1 MKNLKLEGQIE
12 HAIFAIF
19 LNDNDFA
26 EGEEIDKKMQ
36 LEQSNIIIGGND
48 LQKYSHESEFQF
60 FNVINKQGFWE
71 IPLFS
76 VKFSSL
82 II

>member
-26 EGEEIDKKMQ
+26 EGEEIDKK
-36 LEQSNIIIGGND
+36 NAA
-48 LQKYSHESEFQF
+48 
-60 FNVINKQGFWE
+60 
-71 IPLFS
+71 
-76 VKFSSL
+76 
-82 II
+82 